1 VRYDGEK
8 KWGTTARDK
17 RDAPNAATNRE
28 GRRGTRSN
36 ARREEEERSSRRE
49 REGGRDAKGRERAE
63 GLAENELG

>member
-1 VRYDGEK
+1 VQYGEK

-17 RDAPNAATNRE
+17 RDAPNVATNRE

-36 ARREEEERSSRRE
+36 ARREEERRE
-49 REGGRDAKGRERAE
+49 REGDAKGKGERERERAE